1 MKILFRI
8 LSALATGAAL
18 LATPPAHAQTLAVPN
33 GNLDTWVTRNGAEEP
48 QGWQTFDDL
57 YLFINKQFPIAG
69 GTRTTA
75 KTATAHSGAYA
86 AQLQTIQ
93 FSTNTTP
100 VVLPGYLFLGNA
112 IKDETLPGGIPYTA
126 RPSSMQFYYKLAGAL
141 ADSATVQVVLTATV
155 GGQRV
160 LVGFGGGYF
169 TATATDFTL
178 ANLPISY
185 DPSVSAAPDS
195 VRIIFASGVAEKL
208 TAGTTLVVDDVVLV
222 NTVTATRA
230 SADLSAGLGAYPNPS
245 ASGAYT
251 LSYASE
257 PALLAAPLAV
267 VDATGRVVR
276 RENALR
282 APAATRALDLKG
294 LPGGLYT
301 LQLFTDKGLIAK
313 KLLVQ

>member
-1 MKILFRI
+1 M

-18 LATPPAHAQTLAVPN
+18 LAAPSAHAQTPAVPN
-33 GNLDTWVTRNGAEEP
+33 GSLDTWVTRNGAEEP

-57 YLFINKQFPIAG
+57 YLFVIKQFPITG
-69 GTRTTA
+69 GTHTTA

-86 AQLQTIQ
+86 AQLQSIQ
-93 FSTNTTP
+93 FSTNTGP

-112 IKDETLPGGIPYTA
+112 IVDQNLTGGIPYTA
-126 RPSSMQFYYKLAGAL
+126 RPSSLQFYYKLAGTGAI
-141 ADSATVQVVLTATV
+141 ADSAAAQVILTATV
-155 GGQRV
+155 GGQPV
-160 LVGFGGGYF
+160 VVGFGGGYF
-169 TATATDFTL
+169 TATATNFTL

-185 DPSVSAAPDS
+185 DPTTSVAPDT
-195 VRIIFASGVAEKL
+195 VRIIFASGVADNL

-222 NTVTATRA
+222 NNTVTATRA

-245 ASGAYT
+245 AGGAYT
-251 LSYASE
+251 LSYPSE

-276 RENALR
+276 RESALR
-282 APAATRALDLKG
+282 APAATRALDLRG
-294 LPGGLYT
+294 LAGGLYT